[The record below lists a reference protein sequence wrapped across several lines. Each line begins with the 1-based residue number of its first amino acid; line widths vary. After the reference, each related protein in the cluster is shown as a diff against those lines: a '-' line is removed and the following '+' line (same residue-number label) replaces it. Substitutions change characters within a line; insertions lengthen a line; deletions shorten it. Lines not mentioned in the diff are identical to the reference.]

1 MLVDL
6 IRLTAADGMEL
17 DGAFFAPESDA
28 ASAGPIDAAMVIHGS
43 GRNFYT
49 PATAAMAE
57 DLRNAGYA
65 ALTINTRGHEPCGW
79 TGKPE

>member
-17 DGAFFAPESDA
+17 DGAYFAPEPGIAPAADSDR
-28 ASAGPIDAAMVIHGS
+28 SIDAALCIHGS

-49 PATAAMAE
+49 PATANMAH
-57 DLRNAGYA
+57 DLRNQGYA
-65 ALTINTRGHEPCGW
+65 ALT
-79 TGKPE
+79 